1 MHDLCPLCS
10 KNGLKNKIILLQI
23 NLQEAVWVCEEEKCV
38 WPFGYEDFV
47 FCPRIVGKLWSYYW
61 NDYKPTTPRLKENP
75 ITSTPSKL
83 PSCFTPVVPTK
94 HIPEEVINNLDMH
107 PLENIN
113 ATNSSSN
120 IINSNTNF
128 DDLHISVSEKSSMIS
143 NIDIEKEYNNTNTLN
158 NETTVNN
165 VHSNKLQSINDNIED
180 IKFENEWKNEDI
192 KEKDD
197 ISIENVTSINTI
209 KKAPKI
215 TSIEKT
221 NIIISNMK
229 MGNQIPN
236 VKLRNEESVHQKSK
250 KEILDVESVDVTETK
265 LKPEVEELP
274 NLEPSENYENKLKPN
289 LNITMMKIDG
299 LPPITLSFEIPGCS
313 TAPETVIANTQL
325 DSYKSNNTKPNSFEV
340 KDTVVKR
347 NISSGKIYE
356 KFNFS
361 AIKKKLESNNSS
373 NTNNNKDNISN
384 VKTQIQKVENDLP
397 EPKPISNE
405 SAICVLNEL
414 DKSYSSDMKIQIQKV
429 ENDSP
434 EPKPISNESA
444 ICVLNELDKS
454 YSSDMKIQIQKVEND
469 SPEPKPISNESA
481 ICVSNELDKSYS
493 SDMKIQ
499 VQQVKNDSSEIISNV
514 NATCVQNQLDESVM
528 SLSNHEIIESDAVGI
543 NASINI
549 DTALEELICNNSSI
563 SENISDD
570 WIQSLLN

>member
-1 MHDLCPLCS
+1 MYDLCPLCS

-47 FCPRIVGKLWSYYW
+47 FYPRTVGKFWSYYW
-61 NDYKPTTPRLKENP
+61 DDYKPTTPRLKENL

-83 PSCFTPVVPTK
+83 PSCFTPVIPTK
-94 HIPEEVINNLDMH
+94 HIPKEVINNLDMH

-143 NIDIEKEYNNTNTLN
+143 NIDIKKEYNDINTLN
-158 NETTVNN
+158 NETIVNN

-192 KEKDD
+192 KEKND
-197 ISIENVTSINTI
+197 ISIENVISMNTV

-229 MGNQIPN
+229 IGNPIPN

-250 KEILDVESVDVTETK
+250 KEILDVESVDVTGTK

-274 NLEPSENYENKLKPN
+274 NLEPSENNENILKPN

-325 DSYKSNNTKPNSFEV
+325 GSYKSNNTKPNSFEV
-340 KDTVVKR
+340 KHTVVKR

-384 VKTQIQKVENDLP
+384 VKTQIQKVENDPP

-405 SAICVLNEL
+405 SAICV
-414 DKSYSSDMKIQIQKV
+414 S
-429 ENDSP
+429 
-434 EPKPISNESA
+434 
-444 ICVLNELDKS
+444 NELDKS

-493 SDMKIQ
+493 TDMKIQ
-499 VQQVKNDSSEIISNV
+499 VQQVKNDSPEIISNV
-514 NATCVQNQLDESVM
+514 SASCVQNQLDESVM
-528 SLSNHEIIESDAVGI
+528 SLSNHEIIESDAVGV
-543 NASINI
+543 NASVNI
-549 DTALEELICNNSSI
+549 DTVLEELICNNYSI
-563 SENISDD
+563 SENINDD
-570 WIQSLLN
+570 WIESLLI